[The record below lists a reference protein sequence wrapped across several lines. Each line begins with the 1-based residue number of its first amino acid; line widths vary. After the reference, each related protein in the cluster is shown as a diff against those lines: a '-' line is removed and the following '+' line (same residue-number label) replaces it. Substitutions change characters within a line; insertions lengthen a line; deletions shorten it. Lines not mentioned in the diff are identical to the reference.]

1 MNIPETQRDLL
12 AYLDRITREIGSSA
26 GHRNAIR
33 QENYTTAA
41 IAESLAVSRNL
52 ASQYLNELVRAGLVV
67 KAGARPVHYFH
78 RRALER
84 YFQAKIERSAYPSVS
99 ELFSRQGRADLLD
112 FSQAIGHELSLSS
125 CIDQLRAAMKYP
137 PHGLPVLLLG
147 APGTGKAMLAQLML
161 EYGRNTGILHPEAK
175 LVTIDCSRYQNDIH
189 GFADTYRMQGG
200 WAERCSG
207 GVLYFKD
214 AYLLTPSA
222 QELVLNW
229 TEREAGMQRMSQA
242 QAPELPRF
250 VLSTSRDASDATTR
264 ALARRIPM
272 VATVPSLRDR
282 SQEEREELT
291 LHFFK
296 EEGRRMGTDIL
307 ISRGAFRCLASASFE
322 ENVRGLRSCVTN
334 CCAEAYLERTADKLT
349 IRTYQLPPEI
359 LSASPLDDQD
369 EADTQLIDT
378 TRSIESQV
386 DDRAAGILDTMLTS
400 YEGYRAGELDPCS
413 CVAQL
418 LERVRDL
425 EDYLAFN
432 QAPTHSKSA
441 AYEHIADSIVSD
453 INDLYSIDLSRKS
466 SHLIAQSICLQLWPP
481 TSLSRWISAHGQ
493 ELVAM
498 LELVAQRRR
507 FAATVAARLHEE
519 LGRVLGIE
527 LGDLGRLLV
536 LAHVSLTQ
544 DLSRRRRSVGIIL
557 SHGYST
563 ATSIADAANRILHER
578 VFEAIDM
585 PYDQRVKDV
594 VGPLQQIIDRFS
606 YVDEL
611 AILVDMGSLQ
621 DIYKSLGAAS
631 SITLGII
638 NNASTGLAVEVGA
651 GLIDGQPVTQILAKA
666 AEFCTC
672 SFHVI
677 ERATRQEAIV
687 FCAEGG
693 IEASEKIKALV
704 AQSLEAELP
713 VRLVAREYRQLLN
726 NGAEDSTFATYD
738 VRAIIGTDDPH
749 VSGIP
754 FIALEDLIS
763 GEGAAQLD
771 RAFARLL
778 DAGAL
783 KALHQNLIKNM
794 TLRNV
799 VESITI
805 LNPDKLFGEIERAV
819 DRLQQLTGDAI
830 SGRVAI
836 GLYVHLCCLVERLVT
851 RSPID
856 SYADEN
862 RFATEHREFITAFR
876 ESFSGI
882 SAHYR
887 VEAPVTEI
895 AYAYDYINSRHA
907 PRKHAN
913 SGNGSQAQQ
922 DE

>member
-1 MNIPETQRDLL
+1 
-12 AYLDRITREIGSSA
+12 
-26 GHRNAIR
+26 
-33 QENYTTAA
+33 
-41 IAESLAVSRNL
+41 
-52 ASQYLNELVRAGLVV
+52 
-67 KAGARPVHYFH
+67 
-78 RRALER
+78 
-84 YFQAKIERSAYPSVS
+84 
-99 ELFSRQGRADLLD
+99 
-112 FSQAIGHELSLSS
+112 
-125 CIDQLRAAMKYP
+125 
-137 PHGLPVLLLG
+137 
-147 APGTGKAMLAQLML
+147 
-161 EYGRNTGILHPEAK
+161 
-175 LVTIDCSRYQNDIH
+175 
-189 GFADTYRMQGG
+189 
-200 WAERCSG
+200 
-207 GVLYFKD
+207 
-214 AYLLTPSA
+214 
-222 QELVLNW
+222 
-229 TEREAGMQRMSQA
+229 
-242 QAPELPRF
+242 
-250 VLSTSRDASDATTR
+250 
-264 ALARRIPM
+264 
-272 VATVPSLRDR
+272 
-282 SQEEREELT
+282 
-291 LHFFK
+291 
-296 EEGRRMGTDIL
+296 
-307 ISRGAFRCLASASFE
+307 
-322 ENVRGLRSCVTN
+322 
-334 CCAEAYLERTADKLT
+334 
-349 IRTYQLPPEI
+349 
-359 LSASPLDDQD
+359 
-369 EADTQLIDT
+369 
-378 TRSIESQV
+378 
-386 DDRAAGILDTMLTS
+386 
-400 YEGYRAGELDPCS
+400 
-413 CVAQL
+413 
-418 LERVRDL
+418 
-425 EDYLAFN
+425 
-432 QAPTHSKSA
+432 
-441 AYEHIADSIVSD
+441 
-453 INDLYSIDLSRKS
+453 
-466 SHLIAQSICLQLWPP
+466 
-481 TSLSRWISAHGQ
+481 
-493 ELVAM
+493 
-498 LELVAQRRR
+498 
-507 FAATVAARLHEE
+507 
-519 LGRVLGIE
+519 
-527 LGDLGRLLV
+527 
-536 LAHVSLTQ
+536 
-544 DLSRRRRSVGIIL
+544 
-557 SHGYST
+557 
-563 ATSIADAANRILHER
+563 
-578 VFEAIDM
+578 M

-862 RFATEHREFITAFR
+862 RFAAEHREFITAFR